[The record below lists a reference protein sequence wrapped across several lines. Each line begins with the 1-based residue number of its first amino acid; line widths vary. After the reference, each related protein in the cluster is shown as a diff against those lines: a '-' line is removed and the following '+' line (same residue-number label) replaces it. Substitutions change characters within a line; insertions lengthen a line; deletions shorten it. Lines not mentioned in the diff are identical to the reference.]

1 MPARKQTRDLD
12 WEDLRYFLALTRHRS
27 LSAAARG
34 LRVTHATVSR
44 RVTSLEALLGRPLFE
59 RRADGYALTSQG
71 QALFDEANAM
81 EEAALAVLRRIDSGN
96 ERNGLVRLTA
106 PRTLADTFL
115 IDRLGALH
123 DRYPGLDVEL
133 ISDARVVSLA
143 RREADIA
150 LRLGASKDSDLV
162 ARRVGTVSFGLYASP
177 GYCDKVASGKLQE
190 FIGYDRDSDFIFE
203 ASWLTRH
210 FPDGRFTFRS
220 NSQMSQAAA
229 ARAGYGI
236 ALLPQF
242 LAANDPGLL
251 SVEFGESLPNRDVWL
266 LFHRDLSKTPL
277 VRAVADYLIETFRH
291 ERHLLAND

>member
-1 MPARKQTRDLD
+1 MPVRKQTRNLD

-27 LSAAARG
+27 LSATARG

-59 RRADGYALTSQG
+59 RRADGYALTPQG
-71 QALFDEANAM
+71 QALLDEANAM
-81 EEAALAVLRRIDSGN
+81 EEAALAVLRRIDSGK
-96 ERNGLVRLTA
+96 ELNGLVRLTA

-115 IDRLGALH
+115 IDRLGGLH
-123 DRYPGLDVEL
+123 DRYPALDLEL

-150 LRLGASKDSDLV
+150 LRLGTSKDSDLT
-162 ARRVGTVSFGLYASP
+162 ARRVGSVAFGLYASP
-177 GYCDKVASGKLQE
+177 AYCDKVPSERLQD

-203 ASWLTRH
+203 ASWLTHH
-210 FPDGRFTFRS
+210 FPGGRFTFRS
-220 NSQMSQAAA
+220 NSQISQAAA
-229 ARAGYGI
+229 ARAGYGV

-242 LAANDPGLL
+242 LAANDPGL
-251 SVEFGESLPNRDVWL
+251 VPVQVAEPLPNREVWL
-266 LFHRDLSKTPL
+266 LFHRDLGKAPL
-277 VRAVADYLIETFRH
+277 IRAVADYLIEMFRH